1 LFNRNNEQQILN
13 KELNNKI
20 IKTNNEQ
27 QLLNNKFNDK
37 IEKIINDF
45 VILTNNVIKNK
56 NDDDLN
62 TEKVKNT
69 MIKLNTSIIKN
80 QTIVHD
86 TIKSLHKDVTGKLK
100 FVEDVLSDHKENI
113 TSLDK
118 DLNIYYDNLKYS
130 IMNCDVKLNNKVQ
143 LFLKCLIENNN
154 KIDMEIYNDYSS
166 DLIYY
171 YETKNVNIL
180 EMKTY
185 EIVCQFKENLKKY
198 NENKE
203 CIKNI
208 IKEKGN
214 ENKNKKSKFKQKL
227 KTTQN
232 NNNFSENKDI
242 NNDDKTKEQK
252 ITKNCNIN
260 KSVKNNIGDLDIY
273 KQQFNEE
280 KKFHENNENENY
292 VNYFNFDR
300 SSGDENEY
308 YN

>member
-1 LFNRNNEQQILN
+1 
-13 KELNNKI
+13 
-20 IKTNNEQ
+20 
-27 QLLNNKFNDK
+27 
-37 IEKIINDF
+37 
-45 VILTNNVIKNK
+45 
-56 NDDDLN
+56 
-62 TEKVKNT
+62 
-69 MIKLNTSIIKN
+69 
-80 QTIVHD
+80 
-86 TIKSLHKDVTGKLK
+86 VTGKLK